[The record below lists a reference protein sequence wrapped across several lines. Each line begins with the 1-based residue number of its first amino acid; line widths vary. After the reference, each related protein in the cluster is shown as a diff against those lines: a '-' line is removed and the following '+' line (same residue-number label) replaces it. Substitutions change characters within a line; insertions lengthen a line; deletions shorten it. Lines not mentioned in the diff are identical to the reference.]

1 MGTPVTFI
9 LGAKRERQ
17 RASQFLAHAPADAVV
32 TFSRLKRTGAQ
43 NQKLHAMITDVA
55 AQVEWAGS
63 KRDVEA
69 WKDIFTAALRSAKH
83 GLDVVPGINGG
94 FVLLGMH
101 TSQMTVPEVAEL
113 IELISAFGAEHSVR
127 FHEDT
132 PRDGETANNGS
143 PVGA

>member
-17 RASQFLAHAPADAVV
+17 RAAAFLANAPADAVV
-32 TFSRLKRTGAQ
+32 TFSRLKRTGPQ

-55 AQVEWAGS
+55 AQVEWNGS

-101 TSQMTVPEVAEL
+101 TSQMSVPEVAEL
-113 IELISAFGAEHSVR
+113 IELISAFGAEHEVR
-127 FHEDT
+127 FHEDG
-132 PRDGETANNGS
+132 RADAAANNPAS
-143 PVGA
+143 EAAA